1 MKVIKKIAAIMFALV
16 MVISMGA
23 NVSVAHAEEGAQ
35 PGTKG
40 KITINSA
47 VDKQTYTIYKMLDLD
62 YDPVNELYS
71 YKPAS
76 NEWKAFFEEGQ
87 PGHDYATIN
96 ENGYITWT
104 DKSVANETQEEKK
117 VRLEKEAAGLAQK
130 ALAYAKDTN
139 KGITK
144 TKDAQA
150 VGTTVVFSDLELGY
164 YLVDSSV
171 GALCGLTTTNHEV
184 EIKEKNGVPSVDKQ
198 VASNGSGYSNVSYA
212 NIGDEVSFQITIDVK
227 KGAYNYKLYDKMSKG
242 FKLKDPMNTITNST
256 LQVHAA
262 DSEGTFYDTL
272 KEDQDYTLTK
282 NSDGFTVEF
291 KNEYLKTHET
301 VEYKIVVSYIAI
313 LTGDAEIG
321 NSGVGNTNE
330 TYLTYGD
337 KNTESNHSTTNTYT
351 FGIPVFKYTGSN
363 VGLAGAKF
371 SLYSD
376 ESCTNIITLI
386 KPETG
391 ETYRR
396 FIDGTD
402 DNSKKVTVIETTATG
417 EFNITGL
424 NLGTYYL
431 KEIEA
436 PKGYNK
442 LNNAIVVTIDKST
455 DGTNT
460 VKLFQDGKETTK
472 VEVLNKSGSLLPST
486 GGMGTTI
493 FYIAGAF
500 LVLISGVVLIAK
512 KRTDSK

>member
-23 NVSVAHAEEGAQ
+23 NVSVAHAEEETQ
-35 PGTKG
+35 SGTKG

-62 YDPVNELYS
+62 YDPGNELYS

-76 NEWKAFFEEGQ
+76 NEWKKFFEKGQ
-87 PGHDYATIN
+87 PGYDYATIN

-117 VRLEKEAAGLAQK
+117 VRLENEAAGLAQE

-150 VGTTVVFSDLELGY
+150 EGTTVVFSDLDLGY

-171 GALCGLTTTNHEV
+171 GALCDLTTTNYEV
-184 EIKEKNGVPSVDKQ
+184 EIQEKNGVPSVEKG
-198 VASNGSGYSNVSYA
+198 VSNGTEYVMSNYA
-212 NIGDEVSFQITIDVK
+212 NIGDEVLFQTTIDVK

-242 FKLKDPMNTITNST
+242 FKLKDPMNATINST
-256 LQVHAA
+256 LQVYAA
-262 DSEGTFYDTL
+262 DTEQTFYDTL
-272 KEDQDYTLTK
+272 KVDEDYTLTK
-282 NSDGFTVEF
+282 NEDGFTVEF
-291 KNEYLKTHET
+291 KNEYLKNHET

-386 KPETG
+386 KSKTG

-402 DNSKKVTVIETTATG
+402 DSRKKVTLIETTATG

-442 LNNAIVVTIDKST
+442 LNNAIVVKIDKST

>member
-23 NVSVAHAEEGAQ
+23 NVSVAHAEEEAQ
-35 PGTKG
+35 TGTKG

-76 NEWKAFFEEGQ
+76 NEWKTFFEEGQ

-117 VRLEKEAAGLAQK
+117 VRLEKEAAGLAQI

-144 TKDAQA
+144 TKEAQA
-150 VGTTVVFSDLELGY
+150 EGTTVVFSDLDLGY

-184 EIKEKNGVPSVDKQ
+184 EIQEKNGVPTVEKHVCVGTDY
-198 VASNGSGYSNVSYA
+198 ADINYA
-212 NIGDEVSFQITIDVK
+212 NIGDTVSFKITVHVK
-227 KGAYNYKLYDKMSKG
+227 KGACNYELYDKMSDGFILNDNAIVPAIQVYSDKDIDISPTDYTIDVDENKKG
-242 FKLKDPMNTITNST
+242 FQIQFHDTFLEKYKDK
-256 LQVHAA
+256 
-262 DSEGTFYDTL
+262 DYDII
-272 KEDQDYTLTK
+272 
-282 NSDGFTVEF
+282 
-291 KNEYLKTHET
+291 
-301 VEYKIVVSYIAI
+301 IVYSAT
-313 LTGDAEIG
+313 LTGDATIG
-321 NSGVGNTNE
+321 KDNGNTN
-330 TYLTYGD
+330 TAYLTYGD
-337 KNTESNHSTTNTYT
+337 TNTESNKPITTTYT
-351 FGIPVFKYTGSN
+351 FGIPVFKYTGSDSA
-363 VGLAGAKF
+363 LAGATF

-376 ESCTNIITLI
+376 KKCDKNTRIDLLKADSI
-386 KPETG
+386 K

-396 FIDGTD
+396 FITG
-402 DNSKKVTVIETTATG
+402 DNDSDKVTEITTTDTG
-417 EFNITGL
+417 KFNITGL
-424 NLGTYYL
+424 KPGIYYL
-431 KEIEA
+431 KEIAA
-436 PKGYNK
+436 PKGYN
-442 LNNAIVVTIDKST
+442 LLAAP
-455 DGTNT
+455 
-460 VKLFQDGKETTK
+460 TK
-472 VEVLNKSGSLLPST
+472 VEVTSEGKIKVNNGTKMVETGEVKVLNKSGSILPST

-493 FYIAGAF
+493 FYIAGAL